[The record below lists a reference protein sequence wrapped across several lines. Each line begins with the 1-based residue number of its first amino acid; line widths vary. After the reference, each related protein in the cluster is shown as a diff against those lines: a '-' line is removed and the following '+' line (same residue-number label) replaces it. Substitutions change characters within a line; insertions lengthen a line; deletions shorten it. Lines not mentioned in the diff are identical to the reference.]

1 MKSVWSVCSP
11 VDGRAL
17 IGQLEDEET
26 AAILREKGWTL
37 DDALNHFTKKTHA
50 PILGRSKTPVVWQEM
65 VLDHGDMPGL
75 SKDTIVDIW
84 VSSDDAV
91 RVLDKGYKI
100 IHASGDYFYL
110 ASCD

>member
-1 MKSVWSVCSP
+1 MYGVSASSFFGGCS
-11 VDGRAL
+11 L
-17 IGQLEDEET
+17 ITQLEDEET
-26 AAILREKGWTL
+26 ATVLRQKGWTL
-37 DDALNHFTKKTHA
+37 DDALNHFTEKTHA

-110 ASCD
+110 ASRS